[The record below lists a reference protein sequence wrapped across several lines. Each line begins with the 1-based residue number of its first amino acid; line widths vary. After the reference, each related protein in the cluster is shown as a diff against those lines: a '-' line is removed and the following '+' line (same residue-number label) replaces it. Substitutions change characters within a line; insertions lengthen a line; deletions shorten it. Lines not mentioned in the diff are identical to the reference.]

1 MCNIRRTD
9 SYSMD
14 QNWWDDESVRESPI
28 PNQKLSDSGGEKNS
42 STADSKNSPS
52 WIIMAPLALLS
63 GVLGGMFVFWIYTPV
78 VHNGSTEWPDEGGFI
93 AMLFATVTLPMFGYL
108 WRVIQR

>member
-9 SYSMD
+9 DYDMD
-14 QNWWDDESVRESPI
+14 QNWWDGESIHESPR
-28 PNQKLSDSGGEKNS
+28 PNQKLSDSGGEKS
-42 STADSKNSPS
+42 PSTPDSTNSPL

-63 GVLGGMFVFWIYTPV
+63 GILGGLFVFWIYVPV
-78 VHNGSTEWPDEGGFI
+78 VYNDSTEWPDEGGFV
-93 AMLFATVTLPMFGYL
+93 AMSFATVILSLFGYL